1 MTIVEKEVEKE
12 AANEAAKEAV
22 SPSPHARCVLITG
35 ATGAIG
41 GALARAYAEPD
52 THLVLHGRQQEKLA
66 ALATTCRQQG
76 ALVTVSTI
84 NLTDDHALQSWLAD
98 VCAQQVPDIVIA
110 NAGKNTHPQGPDT
123 LEPWAEVQALLDIN
137 LKTPI
142 AMVQHLVPAMQRR
155 GSGQLVLISSLAAWH
170 GLPTTPSYSASKAGI
185 KAYGEGL
192 RGLLAPQGIGVTV
205 VMPGYVTSP
214 MCEAMPGPKPWEWPP
229 ERAAKVIKRGIA
241 ANRARISF
249 PFPLNFGT
257 WWLAVLP
264 AGISQWLIKRLGF
277 NHSGDTPHD

>member
-1 MTIVEKEVEKE
+1 MS
-12 AANEAAKEAV
+12 AAPDLTTPE
-22 SPSPHARCVLITG
+22 RCVLITG

-41 GALARAYAEPD
+41 GALARAYAAPR
-52 THLVLHGRQQEKLA
+52 THLVLHGRQQDVLSNLA
-66 ALATTCRQQG
+66 DTCRALG
-76 ALVTVSTI
+76 AQVTTSSVNLV
-84 NLTDDHALQSWLAD
+84 DEEALKQWLHTLRKEHL
-98 VCAQQVPDIVIA
+98 PDIVIA
-110 NAGKNTHPQGPDT
+110 TAGKNTHPQTNGA
-123 LEPWAEVQALLDIN
+123 LEPWDDVQALLDIN

-142 AMVQHLVPAMQRR
+142 AMAQHLVPAMQKR

-170 GLPTTPSYSASKAGI
+170 GLPTTPTYSASKAGI

-192 RGLLAPQGIGVTV
+192 RGLLAPHGVGVTV

-214 MCEAMPGPKPWEWPP
+214 MCNAMPGPKPFEWPP
-229 ERAAKVIKRGIA
+229 ERAANVIKRGID

-264 AGISQWLIKRLGF
+264 AAISQWLIKSLGF
-277 NHSGDTPHD
+277 NHTDHSGSD

>member
-1 MTIVEKEVEKE
+1 M
-12 AANEAAKEAV
+12 
-22 SPSPHARCVLITG
+22 SPSQHSRCVLITG

-41 GALARAYAEPD
+41 GALANAYADPS
-52 THLVLHGRQQEKLA
+52 THLVLHGRQQEKLE

-76 ALVTVSTI
+76 AQVTLSTI
-84 NLTDDHALQSWLAD
+84 NLTDDHALQSWLAE
-98 VCAQQVPDIVIA
+98 VCTQQVPDIVIA

-123 LEPWAEVQALLDIN
+123 LEPWADVQALLDIN

-142 AMVQHLVPAMQRR
+142 AMVQHLVPAMQTR

-192 RGLLAPQGIGVTV
+192 RGLLAPKGIGVTV

-277 NHSGDTPHD
+277 GHSGDTPRD

>member
-1 MTIVEKEVEKE
+1 MTHQEHKTQ
-12 AANEAAKEAV
+12 
-22 SPSPHARCVLITG
+22 HGRCVLITG

-41 GALARAYAEPD
+41 GALARAYATPG
-52 THLVLHGRQQEKLA
+52 THLVLHGRQLTKLDQ
-66 ALATTCRQQG
+66 LAELCQQQG
-76 ALVTVSTI
+76 AQVTLSTI
-84 NLTDDHALQSWLAD
+84 NLTDDHALKEWLSN

-110 NAGKNTHPQGPDT
+110 NAGKNTHPQGAGA
-123 LEPWAEVQALLDIN
+123 LEPWEDVQTLLELN

-142 AMVQHLVPAMQRR
+142 AMVQHLVPAMQAR
-155 GSGQLVLISSLAAWH
+155 GSGQWVLISSLAAWH

-192 RGLLAPQGIGVTV
+192 RGLLEPHGIGVTV

-214 MCEAMPGPKPWEWPP
+214 MCEAMPGPKPFEWPP
-229 ERAAKVIKRGIA
+229 ERAAKVIQRGVS

-264 AGISQWLIKRLGF
+264 AGVSQWLIKRLGF
-277 NHSGDTPHD
+277 NHAEESAHD

>member
-1 MTIVEKEVEKE
+1 MNVVAKE
-12 AANEAAKEAV
+12 AAKETAKEAV
-22 SPSPHARCVLITG
+22 SPSQHSRCVLITG

-41 GALARAYAEPD
+41 GALASAYADPS
-52 THLVLHGRQQEKLA
+52 THLVLHGRQQEKLE

-76 ALVTVSTI
+76 AQVTLSTI
-84 NLTDDHALQSWLAD
+84 NLTDDHALQSWLAE
-98 VCAQQVPDIVIA
+98 VCTQQVPDIVIA

-123 LEPWAEVQALLDIN
+123 LEPWADVQALLDIN

-142 AMVQHLVPAMQRR
+142 AMVQHLVPAMQTR

-192 RGLLAPQGIGVTV
+192 RGLLAPKGIGVTV

-277 NHSGDTPHD
+277 GHSGDTPRD

>member
-1 MTIVEKEVEKE
+1 MNVVVK
-12 AANEAAKEAV
+12 EAAKEAE
-22 SPSPHARCVLITG
+22 SPSLHSRCVLITG

-41 GALARAYAEPD
+41 GALANAYADPS
-52 THLVLHGRQQEKLA
+52 THLVLHGRQQEKLE

-76 ALVTVSTI
+76 AQVTLSTI
-84 NLTDDHALQSWLAD
+84 NLTDDHALKSWLAE
-98 VCAQQVPDIVIA
+98 VCAQQVPDILIA
-110 NAGKNTHPQGPDT
+110 NAGKNTHPQGPDI
-123 LEPWAEVQALLDIN
+123 LEPWADVQALLDIN

-142 AMVQHLVPAMQRR
+142 AMVQHLVPAMQTR

-192 RGLLAPQGIGVTV
+192 RGLLAPHGIGVTV

-214 MCEAMPGPKPWEWPP
+214 MCKAMPGPKPWEWPP
-229 ERAAKVIKRGIA
+229 KRAAKVIKRGIA

>member
-1 MTIVEKEVEKE
+1 M
-12 AANEAAKEAV
+12 
-22 SPSPHARCVLITG
+22 SQPQRSRCVLITG

-41 GALARAYAEPD
+41 GALARAYAESG
-52 THLVLHGRQQEKLA
+52 THLVLHGRQLLTLEALA
-66 ALATTCRQQG
+66 AICREQG
-76 ALVTVSTI
+76 AQVTLSTI
-84 NLTDDHALQSWLAD
+84 TLTDDHALQNWLAEL
-98 VCAQQVPDIVIA
+98 CAQQVPDIFIA
-110 NAGKNTHPQGPDT
+110 NAGKNTHPQGPDI
-123 LEPWAEVQALLDIN
+123 LEPWEEVQALLDIN

-142 AMVQHLVPAMQRR
+142 AMVQHLVPAMQAR
-155 GSGQLVLISSLAAWH
+155 GSGQLVLISSLAGWH

-192 RGLLAPQGIGVTV
+192 RGLLAPHGIGVTV

-229 ERAAKVIKRGIA
+229 ERAANVIKRGIT

-264 AGISQWLIKRLGF
+264 AGVSQWLIKRLGF
-277 NHSGDTPHD
+277 NHSEGMPHD

>member
-1 MTIVEKEVEKE
+1 MS
-12 AANEAAKEAV
+12 AALNPV
-22 SPSPHARCVLITG
+22 TQRCVLITG

-41 GALARAYAEPD
+41 GALAKAYANQH
-52 THLVLHGRQQEKLA
+52 THLVLHGRQQEVLSALADTCREQGAQVTTASVNLTDEA
-66 ALATTCRQQG
+66 ALAQ
-76 ALVTVSTI
+76 
-84 NLTDDHALQSWLAD
+84 WLHGL
-98 VCAQQVPDIVIA
+98 CTEHLPDIVIA
-110 NAGKNTHPQGPDT
+110 TAGKNTHPQASGA
-123 LEPWAEVQALLDIN
+123 LEPWSDVQTLLDIN

-142 AMVQHLVPAMQRR
+142 AMAQHLVPAMQAR
-155 GSGQLVLISSLAAWH
+155 GSGQLVFISSLAGWH
-170 GLPTTPSYSASKAGI
+170 GLPSTPTYSASKAGI

-192 RGLLAPQGIGVTV
+192 RGLLAPYGIGVTV

-214 MCEAMPGPKPWEWPP
+214 MCNAMPGPKPFEWPP
-229 ERAAKVIKRGIA
+229 ERAAKVIKRGIE

-277 NHSGDTPHD
+277 DHLDHPGGA

>member
-1 MTIVEKEVEKE
+1 VNVVEK
-12 AANEAAKEAV
+12 EAAKEAV
-22 SPSPHARCVLITG
+22 RPPLHSRCVLITG

-41 GALARAYAEPD
+41 GALATAYADPS
-52 THLVLHGRQQEKLA
+52 THLVLHGRQQEKLE
-66 ALATTCRQQG
+66 ALANTCRQQG
-76 ALVTVSTI
+76 AQITLSTI
-84 NLTDDHALQSWLAD
+84 NLTDDHALQSWLAE

-110 NAGKNTHPQGPDT
+110 NAGKNSHPQGPDT
-123 LEPWAEVQALLDIN
+123 LEPWADVQALLDIN

-142 AMVQHLVPAMQRR
+142 AMVQHLVPAMRAR

-192 RGLLAPQGIGVTV
+192 RGLLAPHGIGVTV
-205 VMPGYVTSP
+205 IMPGYVTSP
-214 MCEAMPGPKPWEWPP
+214 MCAAMPGPKPWEWPP

-277 NHSGDTPHD
+277 NHSGDTPGD